1 MTEHNSRIGIG
12 EFTRESIK
20 LLDSAFEKAMH
31 VDNKDHDLNDIE
43 IILLTKDA
51 IEIYERS

>member
-1 MTEHNSRIGIG
+1 MTENRRIGIG
-12 EFTRESIK
+12 EFVRNSIN
-20 LLDSAFEKAMH
+20 LHDVGFEKAMR
-31 VDNKDHDLNDIE
+31 VDNKDDDINDIE

>member
-1 MTEHNSRIGIG
+1 MTENRRIGIG
-12 EFTRESIK
+12 DFVRDTIK
-20 LLDSAFEKAMH
+20 LPDTGFEKAMR
-31 VDNKDHDLNDIE
+31 VDNKDDDINDIE